1 MKRLLL
7 ILILTLSFQSW
18 TKADEIRDFQIEGMS
33 IGDSL
38 LDFFNEDE
46 ILKNDGNYY
55 SKKKF
60 VTTVFNNHRKIKNYD
75 WLQISYKRNDSKY
88 TIYSIDGVIEFKKN
102 YKACL
107 KKKDIVVNELSTLFD
122 KNNTII
128 DKGKHRADK
137 SGKSIYENFIFEL
150 DNDHEIVISCLDWSQ
165 ELEKKY
171 FDHLKVVANHT
182 EFKEF
187 IQSNP
192 Y

>member
-7 ILILTLSFQSW
+7 ILILTLSFQSL
-18 TKADEIRDFQIEGMS
+18 TKADDIREFEIEGIS

-60 VTTVFNNHRKIKNYD
+60 VTTVFNKHRKIKNYD

-88 TIYSIDGVIEFKKN
+88 IIYSIDGVIEFKKN

-122 KNNTII
+122 KNNTRI

-137 SGKSIYENFIFEL
+137 SGKSTYENLIFEL
-150 DNDHEIVISCLDWSQ
+150 DGGHQVVVSCLDWSKAF
-165 ELEKKY
+165 EKKY
-171 FDHLKVVANHT
+171 FDHMKVWVNHT

-187 IQSNP
+187 IISNP
-192 Y
+192 F